1 MDPVRS
7 WECKGRKKYQRYSY
21 YMGAMKEESRILW
34 SLLLRKA
41 ISLYINLVICKRTYT
56 SWVLYQDAGKF
67 QAAFATIMSGNMDA
81 LKKPEKKK
89 EERKEKKDIKEKKDV
104 PA

>member
-1 MDPVRS
+1 MCLRRLVRFFFF
-7 WECKGRKKYQRYSY
+7 GYQANTLHRSY
-21 YMGAMKEESRILW
+21 
-34 SLLLRKA
+34 
-41 ISLYINLVICKRTYT
+41 VCCF
-56 SWVLYQDAGKF
+56 LYQDAGKF